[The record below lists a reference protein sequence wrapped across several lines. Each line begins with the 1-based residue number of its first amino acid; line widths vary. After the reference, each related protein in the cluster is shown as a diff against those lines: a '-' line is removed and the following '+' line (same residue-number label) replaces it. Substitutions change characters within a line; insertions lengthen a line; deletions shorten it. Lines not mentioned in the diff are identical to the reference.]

1 MRDLGERARR
11 PLRALLILLCLPAM
25 ALPAAAQ
32 TYPERPVRIVSITSA
47 GTGADD
53 YTRLLAR
60 HLGQKLG
67 QSFVVE
73 NKPGA
78 NMILACDYVAKAAPD
93 GYTLL
98 LSASG
103 AMAANPFLFKRLP
116 YDPLKDFVP
125 IARMSVIPVA
135 LVVPGTSP
143 YRTVADLVAAARAK
157 PGTLNFGTSS
167 TGYRTIITAFNDAAK
182 IQTMSVPYK
191 AMSNLLPD
199 LISGV
204 VDYGVVEVSAVVPH
218 VQSGK
223 LRALAVTASTRMPQL
238 KDVPTM
244 AEVGMPAAAVNSWTG
259 LFAPAGTPP
268 AIVEKLAQA
277 TLEFVTSPQA
287 MDHYTMR
294 GSMPYPAGGEA
305 LRKTIVADQQMWKHL
320 ITLAGIQPE

>member
-1 MRDLGERARR
+1 MSIFAERARG
-11 PLRALLILLCLPAM
+11 PLRALLALLCLPAL
-25 ALPAAAQ
+25 AAPAAAQ

-53 YTRLLAR
+53 YTRLLAK

-103 AMAANPFLFKRLP
+103 AMAANPFLFRKLP

-125 IARMSVIPVA
+125 VARMSVIPVA
-135 LVVPGTSP
+135 LVVPATSP

-182 IQTMSVPYK
+182 IQAMSVPYK
-191 AMSNLLPD
+191 AMSTLLPD
-199 LISGV
+199 LMSGV

-223 LRALAVTASTRMPQL
+223 LRALAVTANARMPQL

-244 AEVGMPAAAVNSWTG
+244 AEAGMPAAAINSWTG

-268 AIVEKLAQA
+268 AIVDKLAQY
-277 TLEFVTSPQA
+277 TLEFVNSPEA
-287 MDHYTMR
+287 MAHYGAR
-294 GSMPYPAGGEA
+294 GSMPYPAGGAE
-305 LRKTIVADQQMWKHL
+305 LRKTIIADQQMWKRL
-320 ITLAGIQPE
+320 ITLAGIEPE